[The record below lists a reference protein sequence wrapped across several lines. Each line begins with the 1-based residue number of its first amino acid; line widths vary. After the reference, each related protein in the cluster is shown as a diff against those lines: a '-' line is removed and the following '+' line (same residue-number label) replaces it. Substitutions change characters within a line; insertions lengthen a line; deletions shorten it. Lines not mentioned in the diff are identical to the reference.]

1 MHLFIDPVDA
11 REFNFAVDVLR
22 DFFKNRGFI
31 EVAVQHRLSI
41 LSACEDP
48 FNVATF
54 NYAGEVW
61 PLPQT
66 GQMWLEHELLHHP
79 DVPGFFCVTTS
90 YRQEPDPQEGRH
102 NLIFPMFEFETHG
115 DIDSLRQLEI
125 DLLLSLG
132 FQRFNSWG
140 DKIFPSEKYSWVAN
154 RYNVHELSS
163 EDEIRINDEFGHVF
177 FLEYFPEY
185 TSPFW
190 NMKRNGYVTNK
201 IDVILHGIETIGS
214 AERSTSVNKMRN
226 IFYSISGGAYAKT
239 LFAKF
244 TKARVEKELEEFLSL
259 KFFPRSGGG
268 IGMNRWIR
276 ALKLESLMP
285 DFSKAGFCCH
295 N

>member
-1 MHLFIDPVDA
+1 MHPFIDPVDA
-11 REFNFAVDVLR
+11 REFNYAIGVLR
-22 DFFKNRGFI
+22 DFFKGRGFV

-54 NYAGEVW
+54 SYAGEVW

-66 GQMWLEHELLHHP
+66 GQMQLEHELLNNP
-79 DVPGFFCVTTS
+79 SVPGFFCVTTS

-102 NLIFPMFEFETHG
+102 NLIFPMFEFEFPG
-115 DIDSLRQLEI
+115 DMEDLRRLEVE
-125 DLLLSLG
+125 LVRFAG
-132 FQRFNSWG
+132 FKGQKS
-140 DKIFPSEKYSWVAN
+140 KAIFPGGTYQMTAHFFGIEELTGE
-154 RYNVHELSS
+154 HEMKMK
-163 EDEIRINDEFGHVF
+163 EVFGPVY
-177 FLEYFPEY
+177 FLDNFPEF

-190 NMKRNGYVTNK
+190 NMKRQGNFAKK

-214 AERSTSVNKMRN
+214 AERSTSAKEMRDRFYN
-226 IFYSISGGAYAKT
+226 ISRGAYAKT

-244 TKARVEKELEEFLSL
+244 TKARVEKELEDFLSL

-276 ALKLESLMP
+276 ALKLEGLMP
-285 DFSKAGFCCH
+285 DTSRYPISPA
-295 N
+295 